1 MDKAIYSS
9 MNFRSKLQLIQDFI
23 KTVTP
28 QTEVDVEW
36 KKFVEEQQ
44 KSDLLKIIREE
55 NLKIEET
62 LKFMEK

>member
-1 MDKAIYSS
+1 